1 MKTLKQ
7 FLEAIKYNSD
17 MGVMD
22 WGTPAGTEY
31 MKDVTPGQK
40 NPKKTVAKFK
50 EETEAAETKAE
61 YRDDNAKNAEIFY
74 VQPLSKDDIAEI
86 EYELDSMDEDDM
98 EEYGFFDE
106 DDIDDSD
113 SIVDWDDFDMDDVD
127 IVDKQGLDEVLS
139 IQGRMKRRF
148 NARKNRQKLKVARGI
163 ALRRGAAPDR
173 LKKRATRGAR
183 SMVYKRLLKG
193 RDRSSMAP
201 AEKARLEKLVGMYQ
215 PLIQRFAVRIL
226 PKMRK
231 MELSRMKSRS
241 NRKPQK
247 SKKYKAAS
255 PVRSSSQKSV
265 KFKVKK

>member
-1 MKTLKQ
+1 MKTLRQ
-7 FLEAIKYNSD
+7 FLETIKYNSD

-40 NPKKTVAKFK
+40 NSKKTVAKFK
-50 EETEAAETKAE
+50 EESEAAKTKE
-61 YRDDNAKNAEIFY
+61 NYKSDNSDEAPVLGDYALTK
-74 VQPLSKDDIAEI
+74 QDISEI
-86 EYELDSMDEDDM
+86 EHELDNMGEDEM

-113 SIVDWDDFDMDDVD
+113 SIVDWNDFDMEDVD
-127 IVDKQGLDEVLS
+127 VVDTQGLDEVLS

-148 NARKNRQKLKVARGI
+148 NARKNRQKLRVARGI

-183 SMVYKRLLKG
+183 SMVYKRLLRG
-193 RDRSSMAP
+193 RDKSAMAP

-231 MELSRMKSRS
+231 MELSRMKNRS
-241 NRKPQK
+241 SRKPQK

-255 PVRSSSQKSV
+255 PIRSSSQKSV